1 MITSKRESTNVVLCV
16 PAKVDF
22 FLKGFLAL
30 LTFPDSI
37 FSDQKLFHLLQFL
50 SVYDL
55 SFGGVGL
62 KP

>member
-1 MITSKRESTNVVLCV
+1 MITWKRESTNVGLCV
-16 PAKVDF
+16 PAKVF
-22 FLKGFLAL
+22 LILKGFI
-30 LTFPDSI
+30 TMPTSPDSI
-37 FSDQKLFHLLQFL
+37 SSNQKLFHLLQFL